1 MITNLFIYFR
11 LGGPE
16 PLIGPFLRSDLG
28 KIDFEHAIKAI
39 QILQYWFITQTL
51 VSNLLIL
58 HTAEDG
64 ESESHKGKN
73 NISLLYLY
81 FLLSF
86 LPILEEAN
94 VWLRR

>member
-1 MITNLFIYFR
+1 MITSLFIYFR
-11 LGGPE
+11 LGGLE
-16 PLIGPFLRSDLG
+16 PLIGSFLRSDLG
-28 KIDFEHAIKAI
+28 KIDFKHAIKAI
-39 QILQYWFITQTL
+39 QILQYWFITQTS

-86 LPILEEAN
+86 VPILEEAN
-94 VWLRR
+94 V